1 MLLHWF
7 LGSVGLKLSL
17 KRANFSNMIANYTDF
32 FAQTSQVRLD
42 GC

>member
-17 KRANFSNMIANYTDF
+17 KRANFSNIMAIYTKPKVVF
-32 FAQTSQVRLD
+32 GFMLS
-42 GC
+42 